1 MTQANRVEMQFMV
14 PVIDVSTTGLKFT
27 TPTGFASRLGVL
39 QAITYKRAEFK
50 AQNSSSADVTVELF
64 QGAVSLGSL
73 VMAANAS
80 GSIEVDLAGV
90 SGAANLTVEVTV
102 ATAGSGNGTVFAR
115 LDVEQPLQVG
125 RC

>member
-14 PVIDVSTTGLKFT
+14 PVIAVDTTGLKFT
-27 TPTGFASRLGVL
+27 TPNGFASRLGVL

-50 AQNSSSADVTVELF
+50 AQNISDAAVTVELF
-64 QGAVSLGSL
+64 QGAVSLGSV
-73 VMAANAS
+73 VMPANAS
-80 GSIEVDLAGV
+80 GSIDVDLAGV
-90 SGAANLTVEVTV
+90 SGAANLTVKATV
-102 ATAGSGNGTVFAR
+102 ATAGSGTGTVFAR